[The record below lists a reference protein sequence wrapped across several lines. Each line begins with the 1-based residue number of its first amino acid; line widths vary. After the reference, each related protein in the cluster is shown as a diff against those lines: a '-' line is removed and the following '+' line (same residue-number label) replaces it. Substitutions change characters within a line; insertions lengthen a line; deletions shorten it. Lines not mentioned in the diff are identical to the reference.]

1 MELRKYPPFADG
13 DDLPVP
19 PSSPS
24 FSLRSWFPLVTL
36 IVPFGLVFPNV
47 VDRGMIVQDEGH
59 LKSLGIGYSMCP
71 RGSINS
77 TCYGISIDSTIHP
90 PVVEAYYEG
99 QSVSWHVV
107 TRRRTSPWYLRS
119 EVDLTIASWWRVR
132 PDLEPNA
139 IGAIT
144 NN

>member
-1 MELRKYPPFADG
+1 MFD
-13 DDLPVP
+13 
-19 PSSPS
+19 
-24 FSLRSWFPLVTL
+24 
-36 IVPFGLVFPNV
+36 
-47 VDRGMIVQDEGH
+47 
-59 LKSLGIGYSMCP
+59 KSLELSITA